1 MKTIICE
8 IIVRFTLET
17 VENVLFT
24 GTSFVKIYKKQ
35 SQYICLN
42 TVN

>member
-17 VENVLFT
+17 VENCLFMFS

-35 SQYICLN
+35 SQ
-42 TVN
+42 

>member
-17 VENVLFT
+17 VENWLFS
-24 GTSFVKIYKKQ
+24 GISFVKIYIKKQ
-35 SQYICLN
+35 SQ
-42 TVN
+42 